1 MGKQSTRANKNIY
14 QLCREARGLTR
25 EKASENMA
33 GVSASRIEKIE
44 YELQEPTP
52 YDIIQMADCYKRP
65 DLCNYYCSHK
75 CMIGDRYVP
84 EVEISDLSNIIL
96 ETIASLNEINPLT
109 NRLIQIARDGKIT
122 DDEIKDFAFISRK
135 LDEVS
140 LAVDSLNLWVDKTA
154 GENNLNIEL
163 LNAEKEKLSTR

>member
-1 MGKQSTRANKNIY
+1 MGKQSTRENKNIF
-14 QLCREARGLTR
+14 QQCREAQRLTR
-25 EKASENMA
+25 EKASENMV

-44 YELQEPTP
+44 YDLQEPTP

-84 EVEISDLSNIIL
+84 EVEISELPNIIL

-109 NRLIQIARDGKIT
+109 SRLIQIARDGKIT
-122 DDEIKDFAFISRK
+122 DDEIKDFAFISKR
-135 LDEVS
+135 LEEVS
-140 LAVDSLNLWVDKTA
+140 LAIDALNLRVEKTA
-154 GENNLNIEL
+154 SEHNLNIDL
-163 LNAEKEKLSTR
+163 LNEEKEKLR